1 HWLNTSVCI
10 VLLMHLPE
18 FRGGYISIG
27 FLARF
32 ILNSVGILVFLQL
45 VDNICTIQES
55 WSHYP
60 ILRMFDP
67 VGFITDYTV
76 FFHRRDELYCMQVM
90 MIKRIR
96 FRVNNENI
104 NPYFSPSSFIK
115 CVALSNTNE
124 TVEMFWAIIC
134 DFFRRNN
141 GLFKITYSH

>member
-1 HWLNTSVCI
+1 CSIYEV
-10 VLLMHLPE
+10 
-18 FRGGYISIG
+18 ISHYHN
-27 FLARF
+27 LRM
-32 ILNSVGILVFLQL
+32 LEPVGI
-45 VDNICTIQES
+45 
-55 WSHYP
+55 
-60 ILRMFDP
+60 
-67 VGFITDYTV
+67 ITYYTV
-76 FFHRRDELYCMQVM
+76 FYHRRDDLYCMQVM

-104 NPYFSPSSFIK
+104 IPYFSPSSFIK